1 MEVCILREMVSVVCF
16 KFPRWYQAGQP
27 LSLSHSS
34 QPKWLYWFSKHLELA
49 WLKKCFTFRLVGYAF
64 LEDGFFIKS
73 LKSFDIVGVLSESV
87 SPCVVVHI
95 WPVRNEMYYFAVL
108 RVMWSLRHGLC
119 SSEKENSRLKESE
132 VVPKVNILNW

>member
-1 MEVCILREMVSVVCF
+1 M
-16 KFPRWYQAGQP
+16 A
-27 LSLSHSS
+27 
-34 QPKWLYWFSKHLELA
+34 
-49 WLKKCFTFRLVGYAF
+49 KKISFTFRLVGYAF

-108 RVMWSLRHGLC
+108 RVM
-119 SSEKENSRLKESE
+119 
-132 VVPKVNILNW
+132 